1 MPEPAGRFS
10 ITKLCARR
18 CDRCWPR
25 MRATMSVPPPGAKG
39 TITRTVRAGY
49 WSAPSAADANRT
61 TRAPINLRMKS
72 LIVFLALLSGT
83 AYAFPD
89 KPVKI
94 IVAFPP
100 GGGTDIVA
108 RLLAPRLGEAW
119 GQAVIVEN
127 RAGASGTIGTE
138 AAARAEPDGH
148 TLFMA
153 TMGNMTANQHLYPKM
168 TVDPLR
174 AFAPITKVVDVHF
187 VFAANPALA
196 ANSVGELIELAKKR
210 PGDIPYSS
218 SGPGGAPHLALELF
232 KRRASIDLIHIPY
245 KGSSPSI
252 GDLIGGRV
260 MLTMDS
266 LVQSFPHIK
275 AGRLKALAVLGPRRS
290 ALLPEVL
297 TIAESGLPGYA
308 LTNWFGLLAPAATPK
323 ETVLKIHADVIRVLR
338 DPEVKKRITDL
349 GAEVVGNSPEEFGA
363 AMRAESAQWAEI
375 IKAANIR
382 AEE

>member
-1 MPEPAGRFS
+1 
-10 ITKLCARR
+10 
-18 CDRCWPR
+18 
-25 MRATMSVPPPGAKG
+25 
-39 TITRTVRAGY
+39 
-49 WSAPSAADANRT
+49 
-61 TRAPINLRMKS
+61 MKS
-72 LIVFLALLSGT
+72 FLLALLLLAGVVE
-83 AYAFPD
+83 AFPT
-89 KPVKI
+89 KPVRI

-108 RLLAPRLGEAW
+108 RVVGQKLGEGW
-119 GQAVIVEN
+119 NQAVVVEN

-138 AAARAEPDGH
+138 SAARAEPDGH

-168 TVDPLR
+168 AVDPLR

-187 VFAANPALA
+187 VFLANPALA
-196 ANSVGELIELAKKR
+196 ANSVGELIELAKRR
-210 PGDIPYSS
+210 PGDIAYSS
-218 SGPGGAPHLALELF
+218 SGPGGAPHLAMELF
-232 KRRASIDLIHIPY
+232 KRQANVDLIHIPY

-252 GDLIGGRV
+252 SDLIGGRV
-260 MLTMDS
+260 MLSMDS
-266 LVQSFPHIK
+266 LVQSFPHLK
-275 AGRLKALAVLGPRRS
+275 AKRLKALAVLGPRRA
-290 ALLPEVL
+290 ALLPEVP

-338 DPEVKKRITDL
+338 DPEAKKRITDL
-349 GAEVVGNSPEEFGA
+349 GADVVGNSPEEFGA

>member
-1 MPEPAGRFS
+1 
-10 ITKLCARR
+10 
-18 CDRCWPR
+18 
-25 MRATMSVPPPGAKG
+25 
-39 TITRTVRAGY
+39 
-49 WSAPSAADANRT
+49 
-61 TRAPINLRMKS
+61 MKS
-72 LIVFLALLSGT
+72 FLLALLLLAG
-83 AYAFPD
+83 AAEAFPT
-89 KPVKI
+89 KPVRI

-108 RLLAPRLGEAW
+108 RVVGQKLGEGW
-119 GQAVIVEN
+119 NQAVVVEN

-138 AAARAEPDGH
+138 SAARADPDGH
-148 TLFMA
+148 ALFMA

-168 TVDPLR
+168 AVDPLR

-187 VFAANPALA
+187 VFLANPALA

-210 PGDIPYSS
+210 PGDIAYSS
-218 SGPGGAPHLALELF
+218 SGPGGAPHLAMELF
-232 KRRASIDLIHIPY
+232 KRQASVDLIHIPY

-252 GDLIGGRV
+252 SDLIGGRV
-260 MLTMDS
+260 MLSMDS
-266 LVQSFPHIK
+266 LVQSFPHLK
-275 AGRLKALAVLGPRRS
+275 ARRLKALAVLGPRRA
-290 ALLPEVL
+290 ALLPEVP

-338 DPEVKKRITDL
+338 DPEAKKRITEL
-349 GAEVVGNSPEEFGA
+349 GADVVGNSPEDFGA

-375 IKAANIR
+375 IKAANIH

>member
-1 MPEPAGRFS
+1 
-10 ITKLCARR
+10 
-18 CDRCWPR
+18 
-25 MRATMSVPPPGAKG
+25 
-39 TITRTVRAGY
+39 
-49 WSAPSAADANRT
+49 
-61 TRAPINLRMKS
+61 MKS
-72 LIVFLALLSGT
+72 FLLALLLLAGVVE
-83 AYAFPD
+83 AFPT
-89 KPVKI
+89 KPVRI

-108 RLLAPRLGEAW
+108 RVVGQKLGEGW
-119 GQAVIVEN
+119 NQAVVVEN

-138 AAARAEPDGH
+138 SAARAEPDGH

-168 TVDPLR
+168 AVDPLR

-187 VFAANPALA
+187 VFLANPALA

-210 PGDIPYSS
+210 PGDIAYSS
-218 SGPGGAPHLALELF
+218 SGPGGAPHLAMELF
-232 KRRASIDLIHIPY
+232 KRQASVDLIHIPY

-252 GDLIGGRV
+252 SDLIGGRV
-260 MLTMDS
+260 MLSMDS
-266 LVQSFPHIK
+266 LVQSFPHLK
-275 AGRLKALAVLGPRRS
+275 ARRLKALAVLGPRRA
-290 ALLPEVL
+290 ALLPEVP

-338 DPEVKKRITDL
+338 DPEAKKRITEL
-349 GAEVVGNSPEEFGA
+349 GADVVGNSPEDFGA

-375 IKAANIR
+375 IKAANIH